1 MAIIKMKSFNTY
13 ITEAFDKPYKWKLEG
28 NSDPQLGI
36 QDHMQG
42 NFKGKRYTFKTD
54 NKRKGEVNI
63 FEYDINPPD
72 KYQKNIMPGNQGRIM
87 EMHFAVEGDWDAGGS
102 RSMRGDATGEG
113 DAMRIFAT
121 VLDVVQEYVKKNKPD
136 IIRVFGMKQGNMDVN
151 RGIGSRIKLYDK
163 LVKRYAGRLGYKYDG
178 SKVDI
183 EKDRR
188 MMRMQLIRK
197 GFETHPKGHLMNP

>member
-1 MAIIKMKSFNTY
+1 MISFKQYIIESFD
-13 ITEAFDKPYKWKLEG
+13 EPYKWYGMRHPAKPE
-28 NSDPQLGI
+28 DM
-36 QDHMQG
+36 QDYQQG
-42 NFKGKRYTFKTD
+42 NFYGKSWGFETD
-54 NKRKGEVNI
+54 DKRKGEVTI
-63 FEYDINPPD
+63 YEYDINPPD

-87 EMHFAVEGDWDAGGS
+87 EMHFSVESETGGDAG
-102 RSMRGDATGEG
+102 MLDYVTGKG

-136 IIRVFGMKQGNMDVN
+136 IIRVFAMKQGNMDVD